1 MRVRACGACRTD
13 LHVVEGDLRPR
24 RLPVIPGHQV
34 VGIVDALGAGA
45 TRFRIGDRVGIAW
58 LRSTCGH
65 CRFCLSAR
73 ENLCEDS
80 TYTGWTHDGGY
91 AEQACVP
98 EAFAYAIPPAFDDAE
113 ATPLLC
119 AGIIGYRALR
129 RSQVPRG
136 GRLGLYGFGSSAHI
150 TLQVAR
156 AWGCVVYVVTR
167 EPERRHLALELG
179 AGFRAAAF
187 LTAGIASV
195 PFWKFVLTAGLT
207 ALLGV
212 PFSFALAYFFTDHIK
227 AIYADV
233 HRIERWIGLVVVLVV
248 AVAVFL
254 SVRKR
259 DRHMVEEVDGP
270 ARLPFAHL
278 IRPFRHAPPRR

>member
-1 MRVRACGACRTD
+1 VRFLLTPDRESRLKVAYCRHAVKTIVAAR
-13 LHVVEGDLRPR
+13 HV
-24 RLPVIPGHQV
+24 
-34 VGIVDALGAGA
+34 
-45 TRFRIGDRVGIAW
+45 
-58 LRSTCGH
+58 
-65 CRFCLSAR
+65 
-73 ENLCEDS
+73 
-80 TYTGWTHDGGY
+80 
-91 AEQACVP
+91 
-98 EAFAYAIPPAFDDAE
+98 
-113 ATPLLC
+113 
-119 AGIIGYRALR
+119 
-129 RSQVPRG
+129 
-136 GRLGLYGFGSSAHI
+136 
-150 TLQVAR
+150 
-156 AWGCVVYVVTR
+156 
-167 EPERRHLALELG
+167 

-187 LTAGIASV
+187 LTAGIARV
-195 PFWKFVLTAGLT
+195 PFWKFVLTDGLT

-259 DRHMVEEVDGP
+259 ERHMVEEVDGP